1 METTAPSDL
10 THTLT
15 NRQFAVLVFW
25 AKEYSKEQIADFF
38 HLSEGWANKEIR
50 IIYKLL
56 GVCTRHGAVDKAWL
70 LGIFTKENRQ
80 QHEG

>member
-1 METTAPSDL
+1 METTTPSDP
-10 THTLT
+10 TNTLT

-25 AKEYSKEQIADFF
+25 ANEYTKQQIADFF

-56 GVCTRHGAVDKAWL
+56 GVRTRHGAVDKAWR
-70 LGIFTKENRQ
+70 LGIFTKENRA
-80 QHEG
+80 